1 MGLSLPHLLIIV
13 VLVLVLFGTGR
24 LPRLMEDMG
33 KGINAFKKGLSGD
46 DEKKNKIEDKSD
58 DDKAA

>member
-46 DEKKNKIEDKSD
+46 EDKKKKIEDKSD

>member
-13 VLVLVLFGTGR
+13 VIVLLLFGTGR

-46 DEKKNKIEDKSD
+46 EKKKEIEDKTDESKD
-58 DDKAA
+58 P

>member
-1 MGLSLPHLLIIV
+1 MGLSLPHLLIVVVIV
-13 VLVLVLFGTGR
+13 LLLFGTGR

-46 DEKKNKIEDKSD
+46 EKQKQIEDKT
-58 DDKAA
+58 DKDA